1 MNVQPSIRYPATW
14 EANLLAG
21 STLIT
26 LIVSAGILS
35 VLFELPVVLIVGQL
49 LVIVPALLWIAFRRL
64 PLQATFRIYPISAR
78 TALASMLIGVA
89 CWPVVAGLS
98 TLLEKPLL
106 LIGPYPAPPLPSDWV
121 QSAAYALT
129 YIVIAPLTEEPIY
142 RGFILQAW
150 LRRGMWVGIM
160 LSGFLF
166 GLLHSQ
172 IAPLL
177 PITLLGMVLGLLAYR
192 SRSVLSSIVAHASY
206 NTAATLFV
214 IVPSLQGT
222 QEVVFIVAGVVALP
236 IAALVVWV
244 FLGRTP
250 VSPSATPP
258 RESTSWRGPLVSFLV
273 VLGLFGLMALLEI
286 VMRLYPNL
294 KDWNGM

>member
-1 MNVQPSIRYPATW
+1 MNIQPSIRYPATW

-21 STLIT
+21 IT
-26 LIVSAGILS
+26 MVMLIVSAGILS
-35 VLFELPVVLIVGQL
+35 IFFKLPAVLIVGQL
-49 LVIVPALLWIAFRRL
+49 LVIVPTLLLIAIQRL
-64 PLQATFRIYPISAR
+64 PLQATFRLYPIPAR
-78 TALASMLIGVA
+78 TALWSILIGFA
-89 CWPVVAGLS
+89 CWPVVAGMS

-106 LIGPYPAPPLPSDWV
+106 LMGPSPALPLPSNWV
-121 QSAAYALT
+121 ESAAYAIT
-129 YIVIAPLTEEPIY
+129 FIVLAPLTEEPIY

-150 LRRGMWVGIM
+150 LRRGTWVGIV

-177 PITLLGMVLGLLAYR
+177 PLTLLGIVLGLLVHR
-192 SRSVLSSIVAHASY
+192 SQSVLSSIFAHASY

-222 QEVVFIVAGVVALP
+222 QEVVFIVAGIIALP
-236 IAALVVWV
+236 IAALLVWF
-244 FLGRTP
+244 FLRRTP
-250 VSPSATPP
+250 VSSTAIPP
-258 RESTSWRGPLVSFLV
+258 QESTSWRGPIVSLLV

-286 VMRLYPNL
+286 VTRLYPNL
-294 KDWNGM
+294 GN

>member
-1 MNVQPSIRYPATW
+1 MNLQPSIRYPAIW

-21 STLIT
+21 STLVM

-35 VLFELPVVLIVGQL
+35 VFFKLSAVLIVGQL
-49 LVIVPALLWIAFRRL
+49 LVIVPALLWIAIRRL
-64 PLQATFRIYPISAR
+64 PLQATFRLYPIPAR
-78 TALASMLIGVA
+78 TALWSILIGFA
-89 CWPVVAGLS
+89 CWPVVAGMS

-106 LIGPYPAPPLPSDWV
+106 LIGPYPAPPLPSHWV
-121 QSAAYALT
+121 ESAAYALT

-150 LRRGMWVGIM
+150 LRRGMWVGIV

-177 PITLLGMVLGLLAYR
+177 PLTLLGMVLGLLAHR
-192 SRSVLSSIVAHASY
+192 SQSVLSSIFAHASY

-222 QEVVFIVAGVVALP
+222 QEVVFIVAGIIALP
-236 IAALVVWV
+236 IAALLVWF
-244 FLGRTP
+244 FLRRTP
-250 VSPSATPP
+250 VSSTAIPP
-258 RESTSWRGPLVSFLV
+258 QESTSWWRPIVSLLV

-286 VMRLYPNL
+286 AMRLDPNL
-294 KDWNGM
+294 GN